1 MRGPDGNATNV
12 NTASGETHPSAGSA
26 GRRGAFPA
34 LVTADFVSTTGSEIS
49 ALAIPWF
56 VLTTTGSPARTGVAL
71 AAEFVGL
78 IAFGIPAGGWVA
90 RIGARRAMIASDAA
104 RAVLIATIPLLHAAG
119 ALSYPLLLGILV
131 AVGAFF
137 PAHSAAAD
145 LVVASVVG
153 LDDHV
158 LTRASGISG
167 SFNEAGSLL
176 GPVMGGVLIAVTD
189 ASSVLLIDAGTYVV
203 SVTLC
208 LLFVRP
214 GRVHSVEGSASDA
227 GSITAGLRRLIS
239 DAWLRAMSIG
249 VTVMELAWTGMTAA
263 LPVLAYRAFDQN
275 VHLAGLFLGAFGG
288 GSIVGGLLS
297 GRVVRRIG
305 IGRTARV
312 SYVGT
317 ALAMWVL
324 VLGPPAPVVIGAVAL
339 NGVCTGLF
347 MPALFAEMTLRTP
360 SALRAKTL
368 AAANVVFS
376 VTGPLGFIGVGLLL
390 QHTVSTRPAFLAI
403 AATATLAA
411 VVVLTAPPATRPQG
425 AIEPRGSAASG

>member
-1 MRGPDGNATNV
+1 MSDTSEAGGDERP
-12 NTASGETHPSAGSA
+12 ASGLPAAAPLA

-34 LVTADFVSTTGSEIS
+34 LVTAEFVSTTGSEIS
-49 ALAIPWF
+49 ALAVPWF
-56 VLTTTGSPARTGVAL
+56 VLTATGSPARTGVAL

-78 IAFGIPAGGWVA
+78 IAFGIPAGGWVS
-90 RIGARRAMIASDAA
+90 RIGARRAMLASDAA
-104 RAVLIATIPLLHAAG
+104 RAVLIASIPVLHAAG
-119 ALSYPLLLGILV
+119 ALSFPLLLAILI

-137 PAHSAAAD
+137 PAHNAAAD
-145 LVVASVVG
+145 LVLASVVG
-153 LDDHV
+153 LDDRV

-167 SFNEAGSLL
+167 SFNEAGSLF
-176 GPVMGGVLIAVTD
+176 GPVIGGVLIALAG
-189 ASSVLLIDAGTYVV
+189 ASAVLFIDAGTYVV
-203 SVTLC
+203 SLALA
-208 LLFVRP
+208 LLFIRP
-214 GRVHSVEGSASDA
+214 GRVHAVEGAASDA
-227 GSITAGLRRLIS
+227 GSITAGLRRLAS
-239 DAWLRAMSIG
+239 DLWLRAMSIG
-249 VTVMELAWTGMTAA
+249 VAVMELAWTGMTAA
-263 LPVLAYRAFDQN
+263 LPVLAYRAFDRN

-312 SYVGT
+312 SYAGT

-324 VLGPPAPVVIGAVAL
+324 VLGPSAPAVIIAVAV

-390 QHTVSTRPAFLAI
+390 QHTISTRPAFVAI
-403 AATATLAA
+403 AATASVALA
-411 VVVLTAPPATRPQG
+411 VVLSAPAANRPADV
-425 AIEPRGSAASG
+425 SG